1 MFVIFK
7 LMIITAVSKMFHFH
21 LWEKST
27 VVNQGFS
34 LKKFLESM
42 IGAFQ
47 IVFPFYKNS
56 YRPASDMTCFTDI
69 YLRVKRTEHK

>member
-1 MFVIFK
+1 
-7 LMIITAVSKMFHFH
+7 MIITAVSKMFHFH

-27 VVNQGFS
+27 VVNREFS

-47 IVFPFYKNS
+47 IVVPFYKNS
-56 YRPASDMTCFTDI
+56 YRPTSDMTCFTDI
-69 YLRVKRTEHK
+69 YLRVKRIEHK